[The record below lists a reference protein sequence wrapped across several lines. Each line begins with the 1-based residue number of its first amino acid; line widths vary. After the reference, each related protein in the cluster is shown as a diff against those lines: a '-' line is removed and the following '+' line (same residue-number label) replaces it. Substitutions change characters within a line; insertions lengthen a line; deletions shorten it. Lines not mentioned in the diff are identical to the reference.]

1 MTRLPEGLRL
11 GDPAVFVATAG
22 GAGLLPGAP
31 GTWGSLAVLVPAW
44 LAAAAFGRFW
54 LIAAAAA
61 VFAAGLWASSRYLKH
76 ADEEDPGPIVVD
88 EAAGQL
94 LALAAVPADIWW
106 YAAAFALFRALDIV
120 KPWPVS
126 TVERGFGGAFGVMAD
141 DIVAGA
147 IAFVLLAAARGA
159 A

>member
-1 MTRLPEGLRL
+1 MTRLPRELRL
-11 GDPAVFVATAG
+11 RDPAAFVATAG
-22 GAGLLPGAP
+22 GAGLLAGAP
-31 GTWGSLAVLVPAW
+31 RPGGGPAAGGAGGV
-44 LAAAAFGRFW
+44 AAAGVGGGW
-54 LIAAAAA
+54 GIAAAAA
-61 VFAAGLWASSRYLKH
+61 VFAAGLWASARYLRH
-76 ADEEDPGPIVVD
+76 AGEEDPGPIVID

-94 LALAAVPADIWW
+94 LALAAVPADVWW

-126 TVERGFGGAFGVMAD
+126 AVERGFGGALGVMAD
-141 DIVAGA
+141 DVAAGA